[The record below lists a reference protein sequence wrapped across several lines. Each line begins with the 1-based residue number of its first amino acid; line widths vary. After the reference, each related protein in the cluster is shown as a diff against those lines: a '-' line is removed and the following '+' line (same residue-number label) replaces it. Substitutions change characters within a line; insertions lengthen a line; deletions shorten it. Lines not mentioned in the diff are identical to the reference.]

1 MYIKNTHELIIVSTV
16 RRIYKVYKVLLA
28 DDEQGLRDI
37 TKKYLERNGFDV
49 ITAKNGAEAIAA
61 VDKNVFDII
70 VLDIMMPEIDGRQ
83 VCQYIRTKYDVPV
96 IFLTALG
103 KEQDVIQ
110 GYEIGADEYVTKPFS
125 MPILMA
131 KINSLVKRYHGLTIK
146 NGLITIGN
154 IQIEPARRI
163 VTVNKK
169 VISIAPKEYELLMYF
184 IDNKNQV
191 LSRTQILDAVWGY
204 DYEGYDRAVDTH
216 VKKLRAILGE
226 ENHYIHTIIKGGYIW
241 RQ

>member
-1 MYIKNTHELIIVSTV
+1 M
-16 RRIYKVYKVLLA
+16 VYKVLLA

-191 LSRTQILDAVWGY
+191 LSRTQILDAVWGPDY
-204 DYEGYDRAVDTH
+204 DGTYRTVDTI
-216 VKKLRAILGE
+216 VKQIRIKLSDE
-226 ENHYIHTIIKGGYIW
+226 CPYIKSIYGIGYIFEVEDV
-241 RQ
+241 

>member
-1 MYIKNTHELIIVSTV
+1 MIIVSTV
-16 RRIYKVYKVLLA
+16 RRIYTVYKVLLA
-28 DDEQGLRDI
+28 DDEQGLREI
-37 TKKYLERNGFDV
+37 AKKYLERNGFDV
-49 ITAKNGAEAIAA
+49 TTVENGAEAIAA
-61 VDKNVFDII
+61 VDKNVFDVI
-70 VLDIMMPEIDGRQ
+70 VLDIMMPKVDGRQ
-83 VCQYIRTKYDVPV
+83 VCEYIRTKYDVPV

-103 KEQDVIQ
+103 KEQDIIQ

-191 LSRTQILDAVWGY
+191 LSRSQILDAVWGY

-226 ENHYIHTIIKGGYIW
+226 ENYYIQTIIKGGYIW

>member
-1 MYIKNTHELIIVSTV
+1 M
-16 RRIYKVYKVLLA
+16 VYKVLLA

-49 ITAKNGAEAIAA
+49 ITAKNGAKAIAA

-146 NGLITIGN
+146 KGLITIGN

>member
-1 MYIKNTHELIIVSTV
+1 M
-16 RRIYKVYKVLLA
+16 VYKVLLS

-70 VLDIMMPEIDGRQ
+70 ILDIMMPEIDGRQ

-146 NGLITIGN
+146 KGLITIGN

>member
-1 MYIKNTHELIIVSTV
+1 M
-16 RRIYKVYKVLLA
+16 VYKVLLA

-146 NGLITIGN
+146 KGLITIGN

-191 LSRTQILDAVWGY
+191 LSRTQILDAVRGY

>member
-1 MYIKNTHELIIVSTV
+1 M
-16 RRIYKVYKVLLA
+16 VYKVLLA

-103 KEQDVIQ
+103 KVQDVIQ

-146 NGLITIGN
+146 KGLITIGN

>member
-16 RRIYKVYKVLLA
+16 RRIYMVYKVLLA

-49 ITAKNGAEAIAA
+49 ITAKNGVEAIAA

>member
-1 MYIKNTHELIIVSTV
+1 M
-16 RRIYKVYKVLLA
+16 VYKVLLA

-103 KEQDVIQ
+103 KEQDVIH

-146 NGLITIGN
+146 KGLITIGN

-226 ENHYIHTIIKGGYIW
+226 ENHYIRTIIKGGYIW

>member
-1 MYIKNTHELIIVSTV
+1 M
-16 RRIYKVYKVLLA
+16 VYKVLLA

-49 ITAKNGAEAIAA
+49 ITAQNGAEAIAA

-146 NGLITIGN
+146 KGLITIGN

>member
-1 MYIKNTHELIIVSTV
+1 M
-16 RRIYKVYKVLLA
+16 VYKVLLA

-103 KEQDVIQ
+103 KEQDIIQ
-110 GYEIGADEYVTKPFS
+110 GYEIGADEYVIKPFS

>member
-1 MYIKNTHELIIVSTV
+1 M
-16 RRIYKVYKVLLA
+16 VYKVLLA

-103 KEQDVIQ
+103 KEQDVIH

-146 NGLITIGN
+146 KGLITIGN
-154 IQIEPARRI
+154 IQIEPVRRI

-169 VISIAPKEYELLMYF
+169 VISIAPKEYDLLMYF

>member
-1 MYIKNTHELIIVSTV
+1 M
-16 RRIYKVYKVLLA
+16 LA

-146 NGLITIGN
+146 KGLITIGN

>member
-1 MYIKNTHELIIVSTV
+1 M
-16 RRIYKVYKVLLA
+16 VYKVLLA

-70 VLDIMMPEIDGRQ
+70 ILDIMMPEIDGRQ

-146 NGLITIGN
+146 KGLITIGN

-226 ENHYIHTIIKGGYIW
+226 ENHYIHKGGYIW

>member
-1 MYIKNTHELIIVSTV
+1 M
-16 RRIYKVYKVLLA
+16 VYKVLLA

-37 TKKYLERNGFDV
+37 TKKYLELNGFDV

-146 NGLITIGN
+146 KGLITIGN

>member
-1 MYIKNTHELIIVSTV
+1 M
-16 RRIYKVYKVLLA
+16 VYKVLLA

-103 KEQDVIQ
+103 KEQDIIQ
-110 GYEIGADEYVTKPFS
+110 GYEIGADEYVIKPFS

-146 NGLITIGN
+146 KGLITIGN

>member
-1 MYIKNTHELIIVSTV
+1 M
-16 RRIYKVYKVLLA
+16 VYKVLLA

-83 VCQYIRTKYDVPV
+83 VCQYIRTKYDVPA

-146 NGLITIGN
+146 KGLITIGN

>member
-1 MYIKNTHELIIVSTV
+1 M
-16 RRIYKVYKVLLA
+16 VYKVLLA

-70 VLDIMMPEIDGRQ
+70 ILDIMMPEIDGRQ

-146 NGLITIGN
+146 KGLITIGN

-204 DYEGYDRAVDTH
+204 DYEGYDRAVDTY

>member
-1 MYIKNTHELIIVSTV
+1 M
-16 RRIYKVYKVLLA
+16 VYKVLLA

-204 DYEGYDRAVDTH
+204 DYEGYDRAIDTH
-216 VKKLRAILGE
+216 VKKLRAILG
-226 ENHYIHTIIKGGYIW
+226 
-241 RQ
+241 

>member
-1 MYIKNTHELIIVSTV
+1 M
-16 RRIYKVYKVLLA
+16 VYKVLLA

-146 NGLITIGN
+146 KGLITIGN

-216 VKKLRAILGE
+216 VKKLRAILG
-226 ENHYIHTIIKGGYIW
+226 
-241 RQ
+241 

>member
-1 MYIKNTHELIIVSTV
+1 M
-16 RRIYKVYKVLLA
+16 VYKVLLA

-49 ITAKNGAEAIAA
+49 ITAKNGAEPIAA

>member
-1 MYIKNTHELIIVSTV
+1 M
-16 RRIYKVYKVLLA
+16 VYKVLLA
-28 DDEQGLRDI
+28 DDEQGSRDI

-103 KEQDVIQ
+103 KEQDVIH

-146 NGLITIGN
+146 KGLITIGN

>member
-1 MYIKNTHELIIVSTV
+1 M
-16 RRIYKVYKVLLA
+16 VYKVLLA

-83 VCQYIRTKYDVPV
+83 ICQYIRTKYDVPV

-146 NGLITIGN
+146 KGLITIGN

-184 IDNKNQV
+184 IQIKNQV

>member
-1 MYIKNTHELIIVSTV
+1 M
-16 RRIYKVYKVLLA
+16 VYKVLLA

-83 VCQYIRTKYDVPV
+83 VCQYITTKYDVPV

-146 NGLITIGN
+146 KGLITIGN

>member
-1 MYIKNTHELIIVSTV
+1 M
-16 RRIYKVYKVLLA
+16 VYKVLVA

>member
-1 MYIKNTHELIIVSTV
+1 M
-16 RRIYKVYKVLLA
+16 VYKVLLA

-184 IDNKNQV
+184 IDNKNKV

>member
-1 MYIKNTHELIIVSTV
+1 M
-16 RRIYKVYKVLLA
+16 VYKVLLA

-96 IFLTALG
+96 IFLTARG

>member
-1 MYIKNTHELIIVSTV
+1 M
-16 RRIYKVYKVLLA
+16 VYKVLLA

-70 VLDIMMPEIDGRQ
+70 ILDIMMPEIDGRQ

-226 ENHYIHTIIKGGYIW
+226 ENHYIQTIIKGGYIW

>member
-1 MYIKNTHELIIVSTV
+1 M
-16 RRIYKVYKVLLA
+16 VYKVLLA

-146 NGLITIGN
+146 KGLITIGN

-226 ENHYIHTIIKGGYIW
+226 ENHFIHTIIKGGYIW

>member
-1 MYIKNTHELIIVSTV
+1 M
-16 RRIYKVYKVLLA
+16 VYKVLLA

-70 VLDIMMPEIDGRQ
+70 ILDIMMPEIDGRQ

-146 NGLITIGN
+146 KGLITIGN

-184 IDNKNQV
+184 IDNKNV
-191 LSRTQILDAVWGY
+191 TLKREQILDAVWGY

>member
-1 MYIKNTHELIIVSTV
+1 M
-16 RRIYKVYKVLLA
+16 VYKVLLA

-146 NGLITIGN
+146 KGLITIGN

-226 ENHYIHTIIKGGYIW
+226 ENHYIHTIIKGG
-241 RQ
+241 

>member
-1 MYIKNTHELIIVSTV
+1 M
-16 RRIYKVYKVLLA
+16 VYKVLLA

-103 KEQDVIQ
+103 KEQVIQ

-146 NGLITIGN
+146 KGLITIGN

>member
-1 MYIKNTHELIIVSTV
+1 M
-16 RRIYKVYKVLLA
+16 VYKVLLA

-70 VLDIMMPEIDGRQ
+70 VLDIMMPEIDGRK

-146 NGLITIGN
+146 KGLITIGN

>member
-1 MYIKNTHELIIVSTV
+1 M
-16 RRIYKVYKVLLA
+16 VYKVLLA

-103 KEQDVIQ
+103 KEQDVIH

-125 MPILMA
+125 
-131 KINSLVKRYHGLTIK
+131 NTY
-146 NGLITIGN
+146 
-154 IQIEPARRI
+154 
-163 VTVNKK
+163 
-169 VISIAPKEYELLMYF
+169 
-184 IDNKNQV
+184 
-191 LSRTQILDAVWGY
+191 
-204 DYEGYDRAVDTH
+204 
-216 VKKLRAILGE
+216 GE
-226 ENHYIHTIIKGGYIW
+226 N
-241 RQ
+241 

>member
-1 MYIKNTHELIIVSTV
+1 M
-16 RRIYKVYKVLLA
+16 VYKVLLA

-49 ITAKNGAEAIAA
+49 ITAQNGAEAIAA

-70 VLDIMMPEIDGRQ
+70 VLDIMMPEIDGRH

>member
-1 MYIKNTHELIIVSTV
+1 M
-16 RRIYKVYKVLLA
+16 VYKVLLA

-96 IFLTALG
+96 IFLTALC

>member
-16 RRIYKVYKVLLA
+16 SRIYMVYKVLLA

-146 NGLITIGN
+146 KGLITIGN

>member
-1 MYIKNTHELIIVSTV
+1 M
-16 RRIYKVYKVLLA
+16 VYKVLLA

-146 NGLITIGN
+146 KGLITIGN

-241 RQ
+241 RH

>member
-1 MYIKNTHELIIVSTV
+1 M
-16 RRIYKVYKVLLA
+16 VYKVLLA

-103 KEQDVIQ
+103 KEQDIIQ
-110 GYEIGADEYVTKPFS
+110 GYEIGADEYVIKPFS

-146 NGLITIGN
+146 KGLITIGN

-163 VTVNKK
+163 VTINKK

>member
-1 MYIKNTHELIIVSTV
+1 M
-16 RRIYKVYKVLLA
+16 VYKVLLA

-103 KEQDVIQ
+103 KEQDVIH

-146 NGLITIGN
+146 KGLITIGN

-191 LSRTQILDAVWGY
+191 LSRTQIIVAVWGY

>member
-1 MYIKNTHELIIVSTV
+1 M
-16 RRIYKVYKVLLA
+16 VYKVLLA

-37 TKKYLERNGFDV
+37 KKKYLERNGFDV